1 MDEPETESATT
12 ETGMANVSPP
22 QAADRRCGVVSGG
35 TARGDQ
41 WIEGAIL
48 NFRHSAAVSL
58 SVESVGRIMGRDL
71 VAAEDVDVPL
81 HLNTGLSGLG
91 NMLPNRIARSDGRRA
106 GSAGPIRAHLAGHPE
121 QSSMRVLGR
130 ADAFEYFGMGLV
142 PHVRMGVRMSFQR
155 LASPSN
161 GAGSHASGALSRSS
175 RRLSGAL

>member
-1 MDEPETESATT
+1 MWGS
-12 ETGMANVSPP
+12 V
-22 QAADRRCGVVSGG
+22 GG

-130 ADAFEYFGMGLV
+130 ADAFDYGMV
-142 PHVRMGVRMSFQR
+142 
-155 LASPSN
+155 
-161 GAGSHASGALSRSS
+161 
-175 RRLSGAL
+175 